1 MLAPP
6 AFDYLYTGLTNAS
19 AFSPTDTMPM
29 IPCAK
34 TAMGV
39 QPLTSIAVIG
49 MVITRA
55 FNVYA

>member
-1 MLAPP
+1 
-6 AFDYLYTGLTNAS
+6 
-19 AFSPTDTMPM
+19 MPM